1 MKNNSKFKRIIAGF
15 LCAVLSLGAL
25 PMSAFAFTAEPGKTC
40 EAFYGHKYT
49 GSDGNTYHSPESYQ
63 AIHYDTAGNQT
74 VRSHNGGGA
83 RATLWLRDD
92 SGERQVMCIES
103 GVDYGAYENYES
115 VNGKNSAYFQ
125 NLPAT
130 AQYGIMLAS
139 IYGWAPDRAVP
150 VSGCNED
157 DFSIAT
163 QTIYWEYQQLLR
175 VSPASRT
182 TNSFGIDKD
191 TYYNGI
197 KGRPAEKC
205 YNWILEQMQRHA
217 TVPSFASNQKQSAQ
231 TYTLKYNPE
240 KKNYSLTLT
249 DTNNTLADINFTDS
263 RISVSRSGNKYTF
276 TSNTMIENAVGIT
289 AQKKIAQPMG
299 KFLVWGNVGKQ
310 TMCSGAE
317 DPVYFY
323 FNIKTETTG
332 IGHIIKHSEDGVVG
346 GISFTISGNGV
357 NKTVTT
363 KDDGTVDIELM
374 NKEYGD
380 GANPVILKSEFIMSL
395 CEQLIGG
402 NNLGAKQKSIID
414 RCTASVYRTYQ
425 QNDYQGTVPTL
436 QDFRDELL
444 KQDEPEAK
452 EIALAIELFTHGSL
466 NTFAKPTN
474 VDTNSYLICYDILDL
489 GKQLMPIG
497 MLVVLDSI
505 LNRITQNRAKGKK
518 TFIFIDEIYLL
529 FQHEYSA
536 NFLFTLWKRV
546 RKYGAY
552 ASGIT
557 QNVDDLLQSHTARTM
572 LANSEFIIML
582 NQAATDRIELA
593 KLLNISDLQMSYIT
607 NVEAGHG
614 LIKVGS
620 SLVPFVNKFP
630 TNTQLYKLMTTKPG
644 EGV

>member
-374 NKEYGD
+374 PGVYTVTEQTIDKYVPQNVQRVTIVSGGTSNVTFSNVLKRGDLKIIKSSEDNFVEGVKFHLFGTSLSGIPVDEYAVTD
-380 GANPVILKSEFIMSL
+380 KSGVATFSDV
-395 CEQLIGG
+395 LISG
-402 NNLGAKQKSIID
+402 S
-414 RCTASVYRTYQ
+414 TPY
-425 QNDYQGTVPTL
+425 TL
-436 QDFRDELL
+436 E
-444 KQDEPEAK
+444 E
-452 EIALAIELFTHGSL
+452 
-466 NTFAKPTN
+466 
-474 VDTNSYLICYDILDL
+474 VDTAIRY
-489 GKQLMPIG
+489 
-497 MLVVLDSI
+497 VVPPDADRS
-505 LNRITQNRAKGKK
+505 REMERSHEPKRG
-518 TFIFIDEIYLL
+518 
-529 FQHEYSA
+529 QHPQKVRRDRYQERLRGRNGAGRRYSCGSR
-536 NFLFTLWKRV
+536 LRH
-546 RKYGAY
+546 
-552 ASGIT
+552 
-557 QNVDDLLQSHTARTM
+557 LQGRHP
-572 LANSEFIIML
+572 
-582 NQAATDRIELA
+582 D
-593 KLLNISDLQMSYIT
+593 
-607 NVEAGHG
+607 
-614 LIKVGS
+614 
-620 SLVPFVNKFP
+620 
-630 TNTQLYKLMTTKPG
+630 
-644 EGV
+644 